1 MKEWYNPHDPESKQ
15 KVLKLVQSIN
25 STIVDPINSIVNLAI
40 IIIFERLEIN
50 EFDFKVIKQKSIKS
64 NFI

>member
-1 MKEWYNPHDPESKQ
+1 MKEWYIPNDPESKQ
-15 KVLKLVQSIN
+15 KILKLVQSIN
-25 STIVDPINSIVNLAI
+25 STIVDPLNSIVNLAI

>member
-1 MKEWYNPHDPESKQ
+1 MKEWYVPNDPESKQ
-15 KVLKLVQSIN
+15 KILKLVQSIN
-25 STIVDPINSIVNLAI
+25 STIVDPLNSIVNLAI

-50 EFDFKVIKQKSIKS
+50 EFDFKGIKQKSIRS